1 MSFLFQRVSRLPS
14 FPSKN
19 CACLRGRV
27 NSKRLHS
34 SDSNNS
40 AGREYNERLVP
51 PIYVKTPPAWVRYAW
66 PIVIANALIMFVQLP
81 DDTKD
86 N

>member
-1 MSFLFQRVSRLPS
+1 M
-14 FPSKN
+14 
-19 CACLRGRV
+19 